1 MYKELLLSNS
11 KAGVPLPPGAEV
23 FNVLV
28 AKKAVTIG
36 YSIDIP
42 NSSIQPNTFMG
53 IKIEDFTV
61 SSLLGEKTW
70 LNLQNRQPV
79 QHVMVIRLDTGLR
92 LKLEKYLLGYSSNQ
106 LIFSDED
113 VGKTIKIALVAN

>member
-1 MYKELLLSNS
+1 
-11 KAGVPLPPGAEV
+11 
-23 FNVLV
+23 
-28 AKKAVTIG
+28 
-36 YSIDIP
+36 
-42 NSSIQPNTFMG
+42 MG